1 MWFNFYM
8 TNKGLESEATLNETP
23 NFDVT
28 EEKPLKRDNQR
39 PKTVDINVLKARA
52 QVIQDRENRKNIFIF
67 VFFLAIL
74 GMIGIYLSI

>member
-1 MWFNFYM
+1 M

-74 GMIGIYLSI
+74 GIIGIYLSI

>member
-1 MWFNFYM
+1 MWFNFSM

-52 QVIQDRENRKNIFIF
+52 QGIQDKENRKNIFIF

>member
-1 MWFNFYM
+1 M

-52 QVIQDRENRKNIFIF
+52 QVIQDKENRKNIFIF

>member
-1 MWFNFYM
+1 M

-23 NFDVT
+23 NFGVT